1 MAAFNVPSLF
11 IFYALLSLL
20 GGVIALVYWRSL
32 DTSARYWAVAALIAG
47 VTSLATVFRAEL
59 SLLWSYSIPIGLT
72 GALFVLM
79 GLGIQRLHRQGPQW
93 PALLVLAI
101 GTAIFITVMEW
112 CRIHVG
118 MRLTVVLSGGVF
130 ALTSFWA
137 SYTAHVYHRLSANRF
152 ARHMCTVM
160 IIVGVVNVLRIQS
173 SFTGWGLETF
183 GTDAWTLG
191 MWSTQFLLGMLRYFL
206 YIAMRIQQTA
216 DERSQAAVALARE
229 EENRRVSAQLARM
242 ERQQSLGVMSASFAH
257 ELNQPLTTIL
267 SYAELL
273 QDQQTRGP
281 LEFTSTQKV
290 LQEIVASSTRAGEII
305 RRIRSFIQ
313 PAALKKELVDLRGV
327 IDEVCA
333 LVEPEARRGNI
344 DIFKPTTSDTPIW
357 VLGDAVQLSQVLFN
371 LLRNAMES
379 VVKGQIRSIRLDLR
393 QDNRDIYL
401 EVHDTGLGLSE
412 TAAEQAGDPFYTTKI
427 SGLGLGLSIS
437 KTILAQFNG
446 SLILKNTAQGACA
459 RITLP
464 VAVVA

>member
-1 MAAFNVPSLF
+1 
-11 IFYALLSLL
+11 
-20 GGVIALVYWRSL
+20 
-32 DTSARYWAVAALIAG
+32 
-47 VTSLATVFRAEL
+47 
-59 SLLWSYSIPIGLT
+59 
-72 GALFVLM
+72 
-79 GLGIQRLHRQGPQW
+79 
-93 PALLVLAI
+93 
-101 GTAIFITVMEW
+101 
-112 CRIHVG
+112 
-118 MRLTVVLSGGVF
+118 
-130 ALTSFWA
+130 
-137 SYTAHVYHRLSANRF
+137 
-152 ARHMCTVM
+152 
-160 IIVGVVNVLRIQS
+160 
-173 SFTGWGLETF
+173 
-183 GTDAWTLG
+183 
-191 MWSTQFLLGMLRYFL
+191 
-206 YIAMRIQQTA
+206 
-216 DERSQAAVALARE
+216 
-229 EENRRVSAQLARM
+229 
-242 ERQQSLGVMSASFAH
+242 
-257 ELNQPLTTIL
+257 L

-290 LQEIVASSTRAGEII
+290 LQEIVASSTRAGQII

-446 SLILKNTAQGACA
+446 SLMLKNTAQGACA